1 MIRTSDS
8 RIAQTSQIP
17 WVMMRSGR
25 SRRDRLG
32 IQHVQRIA
40 ERVCGA
46 HHSVDLAG
54 RGVRIDY
61 RSRYA
66 RDAGM
71 QTLRRIVAVVRNAD
85 EHLERAERAD
95 DLGGRGK
102 KRDDAH

>member
-1 MIRTSDS
+1 MILHVGFTNRADVADS
-8 RIAQTSQIP
+8 LGDDEVGSEPRY
-17 WVMMRSGR
+17 
-25 SRRDRLG
+25 RLG

-54 RGVRIDY
+54 RGVRIDD
-61 RSRYA
+61 RSRHA

-71 QTLRRIVAVVRNAD
+71 QTLRRIVTVVRDAD

-95 DLGGRGK
+95 DLCGRGK